1 MTKIIPVHSFRGGT
15 GKSNTTANVA
25 TAVAAM
31 GQKVG
36 IIDTD
41 IQSPGIHILF
51 NLSPKSV
58 KKTLND
64 YLWNR
69 CTLQESSYDVTP
81 APIKAK
87 KGQILLIPA
96 SMDISEISK
105 ILRDGYNV
113 KRLQDGLKKVG
124 EQLKLDYL
132 FIDTHPGINEETLLS
147 LSLAHT
153 LVVILRPDQ
162 QDFQGTA
169 VIVDIARRLNV
180 NRLLLVVNRVP
191 AKFIPEQVKEQVEKT
206 YQAKVAALLPN
217 SEEMMELASRDLF
230 YLRYPDHVLSQA
242 YQAIAQQ
249 IHQPSSGEANPF
261 LKNLFQR
268 RWGYMVP
275 KNKNVLVIDD
285 QPDMCLIIQA
295 ALEELA
301 GWNVVS
307 TYSGEQGL
315 DFLNTFTFD
324 VILLDVSMPHLDGIS
339 VYKRIK
345 ENDKLKG
352 IPVILITAK
361 VSNKDYKRYQELD
374 VAGVIAKPFSAIH
387 LAEQIAR
394 ILNWK

>member
-1 MTKIIPVHSFRGGT
+1 
-15 GKSNTTANVA
+15 
-25 TAVAAM
+25 
-31 GQKVG
+31 
-36 IIDTD
+36 
-41 IQSPGIHILF
+41 
-51 NLSPKSV
+51 
-58 KKTLND
+58 
-64 YLWNR
+64 
-69 CTLQESSYDVTP
+69 
-81 APIKAK
+81 
-87 KGQILLIPA
+87 
-96 SMDISEISK
+96 
-105 ILRDGYNV
+105 
-113 KRLQDGLKKVG
+113 
-124 EQLKLDYL
+124 
-132 FIDTHPGINEETLLS
+132 
-147 LSLAHT
+147 
-153 LVVILRPDQ
+153 
-162 QDFQGTA
+162 
-169 VIVDIARRLNV
+169 
-180 NRLLLVVNRVP
+180 
-191 AKFIPEQVKEQVEKT
+191 
-206 YQAKVAALLPN
+206 
-217 SEEMMELASRDLF
+217 
-230 YLRYPDHVLSQA
+230 
-242 YQAIAQQ
+242 
-249 IHQPSSGEANPF
+249 
-261 LKNLFQR
+261 
-268 RWGYMVP
+268 MVP

>member
-31 GQKVG
+31 GQRVG

-69 CTLQESSYDVTP
+69 CTLQETSYDVTP
-81 APIKAK
+81 APVKAK
-87 KGQILLIPA
+87 KGQILLIPS
-96 SMDISEISK
+96 SMDIAEISK

-249 IHQPSSGEANPF
+249 IHQPSSGEGNP
-261 LKNLFQR
+261 LKSLFQR
-268 RWGYMVP
+268 R
-275 KNKNVLVIDD
+275 
-285 QPDMCLIIQA
+285 
-295 ALEELA
+295 
-301 GWNVVS
+301 
-307 TYSGEQGL
+307 
-315 DFLNTFTFD
+315 
-324 VILLDVSMPHLDGIS
+324 
-339 VYKRIK
+339 
-345 ENDKLKG
+345 
-352 IPVILITAK
+352 
-361 VSNKDYKRYQELD
+361 
-374 VAGVIAKPFSAIH
+374 
-387 LAEQIAR
+387 
-394 ILNWK
+394 